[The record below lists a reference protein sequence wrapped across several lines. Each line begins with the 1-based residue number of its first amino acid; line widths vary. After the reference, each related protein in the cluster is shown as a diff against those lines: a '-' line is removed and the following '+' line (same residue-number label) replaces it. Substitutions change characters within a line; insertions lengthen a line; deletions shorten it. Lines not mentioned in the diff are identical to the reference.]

1 MKETDFV
8 GGWKDKL
15 LETYPGRSWFYKIPT
30 GMYGG
35 YRPFDSLAV
44 LKAQERDVPGYPD
57 AANERW
63 PILFHFAIEFKVE
76 RADEPILTPERLKE
90 EYKHQHHSLFHAAP
104 YFITLFILYS
114 ERNKEVVFTPVG
126 WDPKDRPWVF
136 DTLNFWSKE
145 ARKAKV
151 EGSKIAE

>member
-8 GGWKDKL
+8 GGWKDKF

-44 LKAQERDVPGYPD
+44 IKAHAQDMPGYPGAAD
-57 AANERW
+57 AQW
-63 PILFHFAIEFKVE
+63 PILFHYAIEFKVE
-76 RADEPILTPERLKE
+76 RDTILTPERLKTDKE
-90 EYKHQHHSLFHAAP
+90 SKHQWHSLFHAAP
-104 YFITLFILYS
+104 YFVSLFVIYV
-114 ERNKEVVFTPVG
+114 EKKKEVAFCPVG
-126 WDPKDRPWVF
+126 WDHKEKLWVL
-136 DTLNFWSKE
+136 DALNFWSKE

-151 EGSKIAE
+151 DSRS

>member
-8 GGWKDKL
+8 SGWKDKL

-44 LKAQERDVPGYPD
+44 LKAHEQDLPGYPG
-57 AANERW
+57 AESAEW
-63 PILFHFAIEFKVE
+63 PTLFHFAIEFKVE
-76 RADEPILTPERLKE
+76 RDTILTPERLKD
-90 EYKHQHHSLFHAAP
+90 EYKHQWHGLIHAAP
-104 YFITLFILYS
+104 YFITLFIIYS
-114 ERNKEVVFTPVG
+114 EKKKEVIFSPVG
-126 WDPKDRPWVF
+126 WEPKERSWVF
-136 DTLNFWSKE
+136 DALNFWSKE

-151 EGSKIAE
+151 EGAK